1 VMLDKIADR
10 GKAAGSCPL
19 GFGREWCDRAAVISQ
34 GSGQGVEGEHPSE
47 QAFAQNSLALHIC
60 ADLIVLHICQPKRFA
75 LLLDVAATVT
85 YFTSFKDKT
94 RSGLIPKPLS
104 R

>member
-1 VMLDKIADR
+1 MLDKIADR

-47 QAFAQNSLALHIC
+47 QAFAQNSLALLGLAQNYLAHDPP
-60 ADLIVLHICQPKRFA
+60 ALARDHGQQDERPRLQTGHQVKRR
-75 LLLDVAATVT
+75 VAA
-85 YFTSFKDKT
+85 
-94 RSGLIPKPLS
+94 GPKQDD
-104 R
+104 